1 VKGAVQMV
9 DNKVKVAPKKTVS
22 VRVSLEEHG
31 ELKNISVNRD
41 VSIQSLLYPLVKEWL
56 DSVNPVDKEAPE
68 EEPEEG
74 K

>member
-1 VKGAVQMV
+1 MTE
-9 DNKVKVAPKKTVS
+9 KVKVAPKKTISIRVS
-22 VRVSLEEHG
+22 VEEHM

-68 EEPEEG
+68 EEG
-74 K
+74 MDKA